1 MPSQVIQ
8 LHRQVKADFAYC
20 FNIESSR
27 ALTPD
32 EVERLRLILAD
43 GFLLDT
49 VTLAPQLVGERVVEI
64 GPRLNFATAWS
75 SNMVSKIGRA
85 SCRERVCQYV

>member
-1 MPSQVIQ
+1 MPSPVIQ

-27 ALTPD
+27 ALTAA

-43 GFLLDT
+43 GFLIDT
-49 VTLAPQLVGERVVEI
+49 VTFEPQLTGERVVEI
-64 GPRLNFATAWS
+64 GPR
-75 SNMVSKIGRA
+75 R
-85 SCRERVCQYV
+85 